1 MRITPSSCH
10 PDNASGSVV
19 DRRSYCVIL
28 PSYNSGP
35 ALARTVD
42 AVSRLGVRVW
52 VVLDGSTDGSAKAF
66 GQHPASGVSVIVLEQ
81 NSGKGAAV
89 LAGMQAAF
97 DERFTHA
104 VVMDADGQHDVGAV
118 IPFIDK
124 SIENPD
130 ALILGVPVFGADAPV
145 ERVKGRRIGNW
156 FANLATLWLGIN
168 DSLFGF
174 RVYPLAP
181 SIGILNSIRSARR
194 FDFDTELAVRL
205 VWAGVRPINV
215 QTRVFYPE
223 VSAGGVSHFRYVR
236 DNVLL
241 VCTHA
246 RLQVGMICR
255 LPHLVRWRMRWR

>member
-1 MRITPSSCH
+1 M
-10 PDNASGSVV
+10 V
-19 DRRSYCVIL
+19 RRSHCVIL
-28 PSYNSGP
+28 PSYNSGR

-42 AVSRLGVRVW
+42 AVSRLGLRVW
-52 VVLDGSTDGSAKAF
+52 VVLDGSTDGSAEAL
-66 GQHPASGVSVIVLEQ
+66 GQPAAAGVSIIALPQ
-81 NSGKGAAV
+81 NVGKGGAV

-104 VVMDADGQHDVGAV
+104 VVMDADGQHDVAAV
-118 IPFIDK
+118 IPFIEK

-130 ALILGVPVFGADAPV
+130 AVIFGVPVFGADAPV

-156 FANLATLWLGIN
+156 FANLATLWLGID

-215 QTRVFYPE
+215 QTRVFYPM

-241 VCTHA
+241 VYTHA
-246 RLQVGMICR
+246 RLLVGMVCR
-255 LPHLVRWRMRWR
+255 LPHLFRLRMRRR